1 MKPFHMVNHPE
12 SQSPDHRFRNRIE
25 EYIDP
30 TSRKNDY
37 KSIGGYVYPTK
48 RYKSQS
54 VPKETYRSREIV

>member
-48 RYKSQS
+48 R
-54 VPKETYRSREIV
+54 